1 MSINNTNAY
10 SFKSASS
17 RLSNYK
23 IYGSDKYTANYK
35 IYGNTIDGSSV
46 GDLKNLANPNDLQQ
60 GYYAY
65 ADGSSSLGN
74 LQWVCTKKIP
84 CKSNTNYTFS
94 FKNPSRCA
102 GFVWYDS
109 SDTYIST
116 SNRSSG
122 FTNGGYYTAKSPSNA
137 AYFVVN
143 IAGYPDDNASIT
155 VDNIIDLMIEEGSTP
170 SEYEPYGYKVPIRVT
185 GKNLIDSDN
194 AYNTNINGLTATIN
208 SDKSITVNGTANS
221 TTFIRIPFNLNSGS
235 YIINGCPENGS
246 NNSYLVTI
254 RNMDGSHIIGP
265 EYDNTGNDVNINLSN
280 GLTDVVYIIRIASG
294 YTCDNLTFYPMIR
307 KADIEDSTYEPYRE
321 EIHNVYLD
329 SPLTKS
335 GDNCDYI
342 DFKEQKR
349 VNINGTEE
357 YIKLPE
363 LKIES
368 ENDSIFIDTDTQPS
382 NIDFDIL
389 HGVGDRTENLANPN
403 DLQQGYYG
411 ADNGVAVLGNPHW
424 ACTQKIHCKSS
435 TYYTFSFNNPAG
447 SVGFIWYDTSDVF
460 ISSSYKNSGFTNGG
474 YYSAKSP
481 SNAAYFIIDIG
492 YHSNTGITFN
502 VDDVINLMVV
512 EGSTPSEYEPY
523 GYKVPI
529 KVQGKNLFIK
539 PVEQG
544 AIYTANGGYT
554 PNDTA
559 KIYSKN
565 IPLIPG
571 KTYTISCNN
580 NLKLRFIASYFNDTY
595 IGHLYLNTSSSTA
608 ESQTTITMP
617 ENANNISVSFWN
629 GDNSATVVPADL
641 EWCQIEEG
649 ETATEYEEPFN
660 QITNIYLDNPLLK
673 VGDNVDYIDYSA
685 QKKYTYNNTVEDV
698 VLPDIPVNVG
708 GNKLMIDTLIKPSNT
723 SISVSNANGGSIPVA
738 TNNKYEKIKHIFKT
752 TEDTLRNYRIYGNNK
767 YGANYRIYGNTT
779 EIQENLFDENSTW
792 NIHGY
797 INTDNMFPSSVG
809 SNTTYRTYFMKVTGL
824 TTYKINMTSCGD
836 RLKVVYY
843 NTTIDPT
850 TYTTSNKVT
859 ATGVL
864 YSSNGDTGN
873 GAITSGKNLCMT
885 FTTPRYARVIGI
897 YYSSDILP
905 TGFTI
910 TEVKNNYSVGNLVN
924 LFDENSEAIPHNYI
938 DDNGVLTY
946 NTNIDTYD
954 YIPVEPNA
962 TYRAKSFGIGS
973 GSLNIIAAYY
983 DSSKTFISRVIL
995 SKNSTFTTPINCA
1008 YIRLSID
1015 NANRPIHD
1023 LQISLTEGD
1032 TDPVT
1037 YEPHKYK
1044 VPIRVTGK
1052 NLLKGETNKTISG
1065 VTFTVNSDGSVTCN
1079 GTASALTFYAIRIYL
1094 QKGSY
1099 IISGCPQNGST
1110 TSYMVTMRNGI
1121 NSDPYTNINGDDT
1134 GNSKLMTITE
1144 YLYFMYVIRIT
1155 SGYTCNNLT
1164 FYPMIRRADIEDD
1177 TYEPYEE
1184 QVEYLYLDSPLI
1196 KSGDNC
1202 DYIDFKE
1209 QKRVNIDGTTEY
1221 IKLPEFNISEN
1232 SSIFVD
1238 TDTQPS
1244 NIDFDIS
1251 HGVGD
1256 GGYSY
1261 NILPMSLTP
1270 KTETHGDFL
1279 CEYDGL
1285 GTIKLTT
1292 TKNNA
1297 STTTDFIIPLEKP
1310 ITFPQSISQGGTGC
1324 FQLNNTS
1331 DKYPNSSS
1339 NGWLYFY
1346 NDNTCISSWDI
1357 YMSSNGL
1364 NRVKSSYTDMS
1375 LKTANSVHIRINNLG
1390 EARTLTIK
1398 PLLIENVTSQ
1408 VPFIPYFSYKIP
1420 IKVQGKNLFNSQV
1433 DQGGLNSAN
1442 GTEYTAGLYYT
1453 NRLHSDYINLTSN
1466 KTYTISSNMKIK
1478 MIIAYNEN
1486 KYISC
1491 LLNAYN
1497 KSLLY
1502 STITLPLNANN
1513 IRIAFWS
1520 GTNDIEVE
1528 PSNFEWCQIQEG
1540 DVVTEYEEP
1549 FSSTNN
1555 IYLNRPLLKD
1565 DSGYD
1570 YIDYSEQKRYN
1581 YDGTIENIII
1591 QNVLTNNGMNTL
1603 TFDSLV
1609 QPLQSFIRYYD
1620 EDAKIPVIDS
1630 SSSFEASFTTSGTQL
1645 LNYRI
1650 WGTNNGL
1657 GNTNLFDFDAW
1668 WETIKNNAHNGS
1680 VKREKNQSFTI
1691 TPTAGDAYTDLYTSS
1706 HTGGYKIYVE
1716 PNSSYTWS
1724 WNKECTNSAYYGKQ
1738 MIFLDGRAE
1747 TGYMFT
1753 CTSSTSLT
1761 FTTKSDTSFI
1771 MLRFGAGAN
1780 NTDTPITFS
1789 NITLSKDNS
1798 NPNILLNISDLNNI
1812 ATWDSN
1818 LYARPTKTVE
1828 NNSWVIGQII
1838 DVTNINS
1845 LYIVGDTKIVYD
1857 NIIRVGKSNEQITNG
1872 STLLS
1877 YTTFTKLPCII
1888 DTSDCNYIIISVS
1901 IYNNYNNTTFEQIKN
1916 TFKIYKAQP
1925 NTTIITL
1932 PRKLFK
1938 TDTNIEYIDYESQ
1951 KLYSA
1956 DNTSTNIS
1964 LPPISTVVGKNKLRI
1979 PPDKKPSKIMIHYKQ

>member
-1 MSINNTNAY
+1 MSINNTNVY

-46 GDLKNLANPNDLQQ
+46 GNLVNLFDENSEVTTLNFIDDNGVLTYNANVDTYDYISVEPNTTYRAKSFGIGSGSLSIRE
-60 GYYAY
+60 AY
-65 ADGSSSLGN
+65 
-74 LQWVCTKKIP
+74 
-84 CKSNTNYTFS
+84 
-94 FKNPSRCA
+94 
-102 GFVWYDS
+102 YDS
-109 SDTYIST
+109 SKTFISRVISNKNSTFTTPINCVYIRLS
-116 SNRSSG
+116 
-122 FTNGGYYTAKSPSNA
+122 
-137 AYFVVN
+137 
-143 IAGYPDDNASIT
+143 IDNAKPIH
-155 VDNIIDLMIEEGSTP
+155 DLQISLTKGDSDPAT
-170 SEYEPYGYKVPIRVT
+170 YEPYGYKVPIRVT
-185 GKNLIDSDN
+185 GKNLWN
-194 AYNTNINGLTATIN
+194 ANILTDEYINATGSLAIGSNGDKFLYQKININ
-208 SDKSITVNGTANS
+208 SS
-221 TTFIRIPFNLNSGS
+221 TTYTFSWNQNVLGINNYSAYIRISEYTEDHQFIKRILCHCSEYQNNIFIFTTSETAS
-235 YIINGCPENGS
+235 YIDIRMDSSSSDRHQHLTGAMLIKGS
-246 NNSYLVTI
+246 AT
-254 RNMDGSHIIGP
+254 
-265 EYDNTGNDVNINLSN
+265 E
-280 GLTDVVYIIRIASG
+280 
-294 YTCDNLTFYPMIR
+294 
-307 KADIEDSTYEPYRE
+307 EYEPYRE
-321 EIHNVYLD
+321 SIENVYLD

-335 GDNCDYI
+335 GDNTDYI

-349 VNINGTEE
+349 VNIDGTEE

-403 DLQQGYYG
+403 DLQQGYYAY
-411 ADNGVAVLGNPHW
+411 ADGSSVLGNLKW
-424 ACTQKIHCKSS
+424 VCTQKIPCKSN
-435 TYYTFSFNNPAG
+435 TNYTFSFKNPSRWAG
-447 SVGFIWYDTSDVF
+447 FVWYDSSDTY
-460 ISSSYKNSGFTNGG
+460 ISTVNRATGFTNGG
-474 YYSAKSP
+474 YYTAQSP
-481 SNAAYFIIDIG
+481 SNAAYFVVNIAGYPDVDSSITVDNIID
-492 YHSNTGITFN
+492 
-502 VDDVINLMVV
+502 LMIE

-523 GYKVPI
+523 GYKIPI

-595 IGHLYLNTSSSTA
+595 IGHLYLNTSSSTV

-629 GDNSATVVPADL
+629 GDNSATVVPSDL

-660 QITNIYLDNPLLK
+660 QITNIYLDKPLLK
-673 VGDNVDYIDYSA
+673 VGDNVDYVDYSV

-708 GNKLMIDTLIKPSNT
+708 ENKLMIDTLIKPSNT
-723 SISVSNANGGSIPVA
+723 SISVSNTNGGSIPVV

-779 EIQENLFDENSTW
+779 EIPENLFDENSTW
-792 NIHGY
+792 NIHSY
-797 INTDNMFPSSVG
+797 INTDNTFPYG
-809 SNTTYRTYFMKVTGL
+809 SGTNCRTYFMKVTGL

-843 NTTIDPT
+843 TTTIDPT

-897 YYSSDILP
+897 YYSLSTLP

-910 TEVKNNYSVGNLVN
+910 TEVKDNYSVGNLAN
-924 LFDENSEAIPHNYI
+924 LFDENSEVIPHNYI

-973 GSLNIIAAYY
+973 GSLNIRAAYY
-983 DSSKTFISRVIL
+983 DSSKTFISRFI
-995 SKNSTFTTPINCA
+995 SNKNSTFTTPINCA

-1023 LQISLTEGD
+1023 LQISLTEGS

-1052 NLLKGETNKTISG
+1052 NLLKGVTNQTISG

-1297 STTTDFIIPLEKP
+1297 STITDFIIPLEKP

-1339 NGWLYFY
+1339 DGRLYFY
-1346 NDNTCISSWDI
+1346 NDNTCIASWYIYKSS
-1357 YMSSNGL
+1357 SGL
-1364 NRVKSSYTDMS
+1364 NIVNSSYTEMS
-1375 LKTANSVHIRINNLG
+1375 LKTVNSVHIRINNLG

-1420 IKVQGKNLFNSQV
+1420 IKVQGKNLFNSSV
-1433 DQGGLNSAN
+1433 DQGGLNSEN
-1442 GTEYTAGLYYT
+1442 GTEYIAGLYYT

-1491 LLNAYN
+1491 LLNTN
-1497 KSLLY
+1497 GDLLY
-1502 STITLPLNANN
+1502 STITLPSNANN
-1513 IRIAFWS
+1513 IRVVFWS

-1603 TFDSLV
+1603 TFDSFV

-1691 TPTAGDAYTDLYTSS
+1691 TPTAGDAYTDLYASS
-1706 HTGGYKIYVE
+1706 STGGYKIYVE

-1771 MLRFGAGAN
+1771 MLRFGAGTN

-1789 NITLSKDNS
+1789 NITLSKNNS
-1798 NPNILLNISDLNNI
+1798 NPNILLNISDLNDI